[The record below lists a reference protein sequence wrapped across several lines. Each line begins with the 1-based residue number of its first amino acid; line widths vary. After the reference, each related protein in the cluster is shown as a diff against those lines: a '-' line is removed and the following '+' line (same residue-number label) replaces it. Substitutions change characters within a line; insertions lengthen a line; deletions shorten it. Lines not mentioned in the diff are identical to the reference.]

1 MAFDDGNEWGDFVG
15 DTDEGGKDDGD
26 FYEPP
31 AEADP
36 KDDGDFSEPP
46 PEADPKDEDK
56 AVIDESDDY
65 SDTLPDFG
73 RDDTPEQNI
82 ATAEKVLKI
91 ANSGIGVIESLV
103 RSSGNKQAAA
113 ALAAVKAS
121 LNVGGDLLEF
131 ADKTVTK
138 RGSKKRDDFDEV
150 PVTVPTG
157 KVDALEKVRRA
168 IAQGRED

>member
-31 AEADP
+31 PD
-36 KDDGDFSEPP
+36 
-46 PEADPKDEDK
+46 ADPKDEDA
-56 AVIDESDDY
+56 AVIDEPDDY

-82 ATAEKVLKI
+82 ATAEAVLKI
-91 ANSGIGVIESLV
+91 ANSGIGVLEGLV
-103 RSSGNKQAAA
+103 RTSGNKQAAA

-131 ADKTVTK
+131 ADKTVRK
-138 RGSKKRDDFDEV
+138 QGSKQRDSYDDV
-150 PVTVPTG
+150 PVNVPTSEADG
-157 KVDALEKVRRA
+157 LEKVRRA
-168 IAQGRED
+168 IAQSRED